1 MTQTDTRPLNMAFL
15 GCGFATQMHS
25 KTLSGFQNL
34 VRLYYASRKPEKAAH
49 YNKKFHGYGFFDS
62 YEAAIQDPVIDV
74 VFVATPPHQHL
85 DLTLQALR
93 AGKHVLVEKPPFLK
107 ASDFERVAEIQKETG
122 KQALVTENYFYKP
135 LAFKL
140 RELLKEGV
148 IGEPLFFHFNAL
160 KLQKTGDWRD
170 EPALTGGGALYE
182 GGIHWVNFA
191 ANLGFSIDS
200 VQAFVPGEAQPL
212 ERSILIA
219 LKSSGGP
226 VGALYY
232 SWEVPSLFK
241 GLRLSK
247 IYGREGSITF
257 ESNGVI
263 VLVRGRRKL
272 VSFPGFRDIAGYKG
286 MFRDFFQAIRLDQS
300 PQFTLEM
307 AHKDLALIEQIYAS
321 LK

>member
-1 MTQTDTRPLNMAFL
+1 MDTRPLNLAFL

-25 KTLSGFQNL
+25 KTLSGFHKQ
-34 VRLYYASRKPEKAAH
+34 VRLYYASRNPEKAARF
-49 YNKKFHGYGFFDS
+49 NKKYHGAGFFDS
-62 YEAAIQDPVIDV
+62 YDAAIQDSTIDV
-74 VFVATPPHQHL
+74 VLVATPPNQHL
-85 DLTLQALR
+85 DLTMQALR

-107 ASDFERVAEIQKETG
+107 ASDFDRVAEIQKETG
-122 KQALVTENYFYKP
+122 KKVLVTENYFYKP

-148 IGEPLFFHFNAL
+148 IGEPLFFHINAL
-160 KLQKTGDWRD
+160 KMQKTGDWRD
-170 EPALTGGGALYE
+170 EPSLTGGGALFE
-182 GGIHWVNFA
+182 GGIHWVNFV
-191 ANLGFSIDS
+191 ANLGFPIDS
-200 VQAFVPGEAQPL
+200 VQAFIPGKASSL

-219 LKSSGGP
+219 LKSSAGP

-247 IYGREGSITF
+247 IYGRDGSITF

-263 VLVRGRRKL
+263 MLVRGRRKL
-272 VSFPGFRDIAGYKG
+272 VTFPGFKDISGYKG
-286 MFRDFFQAIRLDQS
+286 MFRDFLRAIQLNQS

-307 AHKDLALIEQIYAS
+307 ARTDLALIEQIYAS